1 MRRGSF
7 PLLIL
12 FASGGLS
19 LAHAPSETTVHNP
32 SPELPFAGTSL
43 LRFAK
48 VDDGTYKGSKPR
60 TDADFNYLES
70 LHVKYI
76 LELKFLPLLD
86 GAEKK
91 KAKKY
96 GMGFLTVQM
105 NASFDPLSEKHV
117 NQALRILRDLRYQPI
132 YLHCDIGRDR
142 TSLVA
147 GLYDVYFKG
156 MSREDAWQ
164 GMKSFGFKESWAL
177 RGLRCIL
184 TNTQISGHLNSH
196 PTDCLHEFG

>member
-1 MRRGSF
+1 MRRS
-7 PLLIL
+7 PCSLLIL

-32 SPELPFAGTSL
+32 SREHPFAGTSL
-43 LRFAK
+43 VRFAK
-48 VDDGTYKGSKPR
+48 VDDGIYKGSKPR

-70 LHVKYI
+70 LHIKYI

-105 NASFDPLSEKHV
+105 NASFDPPSEKHV

-147 GLYDVYFKG
+147 GLYDIYFKG

-164 GMKSFGFKESWAL
+164 GMKRFGFKESWTL
-177 RGLRCIL
+177 RGLKVYFDKHA
-184 TNTQISGHLNSH
+184 NQPPPEFASH
-196 PTDCLHEFG
+196 

>member
-1 MRRGSF
+1 MRRGPFS
-7 PLLIL
+7 LLIL

-32 SPELPFAGTSL
+32 SREHPFAGTSL
-43 LRFAK
+43 IRFAK
-48 VDDGTYKGSKPR
+48 VDDGIYKGSKPR

-105 NASFDPLSEKHV
+105 NASFYPPSAKHV

-164 GMKSFGFKESWAL
+164 EMKRFGFKESWTL
-177 RGLRCIL
+177 RGLKIYFDKHANQRPPEFA
-184 TNTQISGHLNSH
+184 SH
-196 PTDCLHEFG
+196 